1 VAEPRAPRITIDGV
15 RLALPGPDGAEVRV
29 LGGITVEIE
38 PSEFVCLLG
47 PSGCGK
53 TTLLNC
59 IAGFL
64 RPSAGTILIDSAPIT
79 GTPPEVGIVFQEHAL
94 FPWFSV
100 QQNVEYGLR
109 VQGVPRPERKRVA
122 RDFIELVGLTG
133 FEHHYPHQLSGGMKQ
148 RVGIARTLVNRPS
161 VLLMD
166 EPFGALDAMTR
177 EAMQEELLRVW
188 ERDRKTVVF
197 VTHSIAEAVFLSGRV
212 VVMSPRPGRI
222 TKVVDIG
229 LPRPR
234 TFETRED
241 PRFFAAVTD
250 VRESLREAY
259 GA

>member
-197 VTHSIAEAVFLSGRV
+197 VTHSIAEAVFLADRV
-212 VVMSPRPGRI
+212 MVLSPRPG
-222 TKVVDIG
+222 VVRAQVVVEARR
-229 LPRPR
+229 LRSR
-234 TFETRED
+234 TSDAFVAAYRAVEDALRREE
-241 PRFFAAVTD
+241 PAR
-250 VRESLREAY
+250 
-259 GA
+259 

>member
-1 VAEPRAPRITIDGV
+1 VGDGAAPRIVID
-15 RLALPGPDGAEVRV
+15 RLELALPGPDGAAIRV
-29 LGGITVEIE
+29 LGGVSLGIA
-38 PSEFVCLLG
+38 PSEFLCVLG

-64 RPSAGTILIDSAPIT
+64 RPSAGRVLIAGAPVE

-94 FPWFSV
+94 FPWFTV
-100 QQNVEYGLR
+100 RQNVEYGLK
-109 VQGVPRPERKRVA
+109 VQGVSRGERERMA
-122 RDFIELVGLTG
+122 GDFIELVGLHG

-166 EPFGALDAMTR
+166 EPFGALDALTR

-197 VTHSIAEAVFLSGRV
+197 VTHSIAEAVFLADRV
-212 VVMSPRPGRI
+212 VVLSPRPGTVRAE
-222 TKVVDIG
+222 V
-229 LPRPR
+229 
-234 TFETRED
+234 
-241 PRFFAAVTD
+241 AVTAQRLRSRTSD
-250 VRESLREAY
+250 GFVSAYRAIEQALRREESLR
-259 GA
+259 

>member
-1 VAEPRAPRITIDGV
+1 MGEGSAPRIVVDGLE
-15 RLALPGPDGAEVRV
+15 LALPGPDGVAVRV
-29 LGGITVEIE
+29 LGGVTLGIA
-38 PSEFVCLLG
+38 PSEFLCVLG

-64 RPSAGTILIDSAPIT
+64 RPSAGRVMIAGARVE

-94 FPWFSV
+94 FPWFTV
-100 QQNVEYGLR
+100 RQNVEYGLK
-109 VQGVPRPERKRVA
+109 VQGVPRDERERA
-122 RDFIELVGLTG
+122 AADFIELVGLHG

-166 EPFGALDAMTR
+166 EPFGALDALTR

-197 VTHSIAEAVFLSGRV
+197 VTHSIAEAVFLADRV
-212 VVMSPRPGRI
+212 VVLSPRPGIVQAEVPVAARRLRSR
-222 TKVVDIG
+222 TSDQFVAAYRVVEQA
-229 LPRPR
+229 LR
-234 TFETRED
+234 RE
-241 PRFFAAVTD
+241 
-250 VRESLREAY
+250 ESLR
-259 GA
+259 